1 MPIDNHN
8 VVYMR
13 GAAKPGEAEGDMP
26 RLTRA
31 TTVMGVL
38 FGIGLVIVMILVVA
52 VVKFN
57 RTIGAAGT
65 AKEGGQEEDE
75 SAISGKA

>member
-1 MPIDNHN
+1 MTQPIDNHN

-13 GAAKPGEAEGDMP
+13 GVASSAAATADMP

-31 TTVMGVL
+31 TTVMGCL

-57 RTIGAAGT
+57 RVIGAST
-65 AKEGGQEEDE
+65 MKEGGQEEDD
-75 SAISGKA
+75 SAISG

>member
-13 GAAKPGEAEGDMP
+13 GAAKPAEAEGGMP

-38 FGIGLVIVMILVVA
+38 FGIGLIIVMVLVVA

-57 RTIGAAGT
+57 RTIGDT
-65 AKEGGQEEDE
+65 TMKEGGQEEKD
-75 SAISGKA
+75 SAISGKV